1 MVACRRV
8 GVWAGGSCCG
18 RARVACEQRLAGVVR
33 VTWVKLDDQFFLNP
47 KSVSAGKDGRA
58 LYLAGLCYCASQLT
72 DGFIATKALPMVAAS
87 AGVKISQARVLEQFG
102 LWEEGIG
109 GFWVHDYLL
118 YNPKASEVR
127 AAREKKA
134 AAGAL
139 GGSRRAMKA
148 QADAQALAQASA
160 TPDAWPVG
168 SAEDKPPIPIPFP
181 PQSKENP
188 IRAVA
193 NFERGSG

>member
-1 MVACRRV
+1 M
-8 GVWAGGSCCG
+8 
-18 RARVACEQRLAGVVR
+18 
-33 VTWVKLDDQFFLNP
+33 TWVKLDDQFFLNP

-72 DGFIATKALPMVAAS
+72 DGFIATKALPMIAAS
-87 AGVKISQARVLEQFG
+87 AGVKISQARVLERFG

-109 GFWVHDYLL
+109 GFWVHDYLT

-127 AAREKKA
+127 ALREKKA

-160 TPDAWPVG
+160 SDGGCPVG
-168 SAEDKPPIPIPFP
+168 SASDKPPFPVPFP
-181 PQSKENP
+181 HQSERQP
-188 IRAVA
+188 IRAPRR
-193 NFERGSG
+193 FEEHA